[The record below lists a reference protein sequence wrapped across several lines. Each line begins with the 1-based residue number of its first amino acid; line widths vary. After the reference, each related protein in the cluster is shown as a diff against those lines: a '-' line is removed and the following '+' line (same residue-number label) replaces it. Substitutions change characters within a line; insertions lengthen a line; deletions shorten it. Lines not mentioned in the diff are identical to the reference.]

1 MSRLTLVIEN
11 WGHKELEPYLKSLNG
26 INDVKIK
33 NEDKLEIY
41 IEYDSDIIKWKIIKM
56 EIFLFLNILKVPSLI
71 SFNKYSDVD
80 LDEYKIIRNDICCEY
95 CFRGAIDDLFE
106 IEGIEKVESNFE
118 EEDYYKQDYDNRD
131 NVTINVF
138 FNPNILSIEDI
149 KQIDLKLS
157 L

>member
-1 MSRLTLVIEN
+1 MSRLTLIIESC
-11 WGHKELEPYLKSLNG
+11 GHKGLESYLKSLNG

-41 IEYDSDIIKWKIIKM
+41 IEYDSNMIKWEIIKM

-71 SFNKYSDVD
+71 SFNKYSEVD
-80 LDEYKIIRNDICCEY
+80 LYEYKIIRNDICCEY

-118 EEDYYKQDYDNRD
+118 EEDYYKQDYDSRD
-131 NVTINVF
+131 NVIINVF
-138 FNPNILSIEDI
+138 FNPNILSTEDM